1 MITRRIFLG
10 ASAIAMPW
18 PLICFAQ
25 QQAVK
30 IARIGY
36 LDAASSDFASSR
48 VEAFRAGLRDLGY
61 VEGRNIVIDYRWA
74 NGKYER
80 LPGLAKQLIEK
91 EPDVIVGGG
100 TPAIQSA
107 QRATT
112 AIPIVMAGTADPVG
126 AGFVA
131 SLSRPGGNITG
142 VSTINADLSRKYLEL
157 LRVALPRLSRV
168 SVLINPDHPNHPDEL
183 SNIAA
188 AAKATGVDVSPVK
201 ANSTHEIEV
210 AFGAMARDR
219 IPAVIVL
226 PDAFFFVQAR
236 RIAELAAKNRLATM
250 FWTRELV
257 EAGGLIG
264 YGHNNAEQF
273 RRAATYVDKILKGA
287 KPANLP
293 VEQPTKLELVIN
305 LKTAKLLGLSIP
317 NEMLLRADKII
328 E

>member
-1 MITRRIFLG
+1 MSMATIWFLALLASARITARAVEACMSSVKYRALQLYCLRIAEEPPSGSFADFCGAISRTVSITRPRFLADWG
-10 ASAIAMPW
+10 RSSAG
-18 PLICFAQ
+18 LHVGVLH
-25 QQAVK
+25 QQA
-30 IARIGY
+30 Y
-36 LDAASSDFASSR
+36 
-48 VEAFRAGLRDLGY
+48 AFGSCLY
-61 VEGRNIVIDYRWA
+61 H
-74 NGKYER
+74 
-80 LPGLAKQLIEK
+80 
-91 EPDVIVGGG
+91 
-100 TPAIQSA
+100 
-107 QRATT
+107 
-112 AIPIVMAGTADPVG
+112 
-126 AGFVA
+126 
-131 SLSRPGGNITG
+131 
-142 VSTINADLSRKYLEL
+142 
-157 LRVALPRLSRV
+157 
-168 SVLINPDHPNHPDEL
+168 PDHPNHPDEL

-305 LKTAKLLGLSIP
+305 LKTAKVLGLSIP